1 MTKSKAVVGK
11 EKQTF
16 NPEYYEAVNALIDN
30 IQKLYQT
37 ATNQYGEIYRIAS
50 FVSIFARQKAYL
62 DMLREEFSVA
72 KEHHDLYTMRS
83 VLYKVNNSL
92 DTKVYDYLWSDIA
105 SMYDAMATTLITD
118 NEGHID
124 TTKIKDSEQIL
135 SEARKYYQESKE
147 NEFDL
152 QVQTVQAMLD
162 L

>member
-1 MTKSKAVVGK
+1 MT
-11 EKQTF
+11 
-16 NPEYYEAVNALIDN
+16 
-30 IQKLYQT
+30 
-37 ATNQYGEIYRIAS
+37 
-50 FVSIFARQKAYL
+50 
-62 DMLREEFSVA
+62 
-72 KEHHDLYTMRS
+72 
-83 VLYKVNNSL
+83 
-92 DTKVYDYLWSDIA
+92 
-105 SMYDAMATTLITD
+105 TTLITD

>member
-1 MTKSKAVVGK
+1 MTKSKAVVGT
-11 EKQTF
+11 EKQSF
-16 NPEYYEAVNALIDN
+16 NPEYYNAVNGLIN
-30 IQKLYQT
+30 CIQKMYQT
-37 ATNQYGEIYRIAS
+37 STNQYGEIYRIAS
-50 FVSIFARQKAYL
+50 FVSFFARQKAYL

-72 KEHHDLYTMRS
+72 KEHHDLYTMKS

-92 DTKVYDYLWSDIA
+92 DTKVYDSFWTDIA
-105 SMYDAMATTLITD
+105 QMYDAMVTVLITD
-118 NEGHID
+118 NDGHID

>member
-1 MTKSKAVVGK
+1 MTKSKAVVGT

-30 IQKLYQT
+30 IQKLYQ
-37 ATNQYGEIYRIAS
+37 ASSNQYGEIYRIAS

-62 DMLREEFSVA
+62 DMLREEFSTA
-72 KEHHDLYTMRS
+72 KEHHDLYTMKS

-92 DTKVYDYLWSDIA
+92 DTKVFDYLWSDIA
-105 SMYDAMATTLITD
+105 QMYDSMATVLITD

-135 SEARKYYQESKE
+135 TEARKYYQEAKE

>member
-1 MTKSKAVVGK
+1 MSKSKAVVGK

-72 KEHHDLYTMRS
+72 KEHHDLYTMKS

-105 SMYDAMATTLITD
+105 SMYDAMTTTLISD